1 MGCGASTQ
9 GPPSAGDGKNPV
21 YTSNDGAVK
30 PSKGD
35 GAAASLDSDS
45 FNDGTSKD
53 DKKARRKTQTPRR
66 VAVSTET
73 SDSAGAP
80 ASEGELT
87 LVPKSD
93 EVAAQLMRALK
104 AHPLFEH
111 LAGALLTLVVQA
123 MEERVCADGEQIIT
137 EGDAGDHFYLVFGGS
152 FEAYTKR
159 TNVEGGRYAV
169 SSSPRGVNGAS
180 GGADDGDED
189 APPQQASPFPVNAAG
204 ETILQ
209 TFGVDDGFGELALL
223 YNSPRACSVRA
234 TSAAATVYALDRLAF
249 RKLVM
254 QHNSGV
260 KHGLEKHLSTVPLLA
275 DLDSAERSRL
285 ADIIETEEY
294 ADGEYIVQIGEAAD
308 CLYLILSGEVVCH
321 HEAGGKELS
330 RLRQGDVF
338 GESSI
343 NDDEADP
350 HRLANVVAVG
360 DVRVGKLRAADF
372 KAVMGSLTMAMNVAL
387 NRKVLE
393 SVEILQD
400 LNAVELEG
408 VLRELKETS
417 YEAGTSIITQGETGT
432 NFYILKSGTVDVL
445 QDTGDGAKVINTLGP
460 GGHFGERALLTAEPT
475 IATILSSSAVQV
487 MTLDKEAFERV
498 LPPLQDLISRG
509 VAEREEQAARAARP
523 TIQQKDLRTIT
534 VLGEGTFGR
543 VRLVQWR
550 EKAKGERV
558 PFALKCLQKGQ
569 LVYYKQV
576 DHVVNEKR
584 VLAMCFHPF
593 ILKLEATFASKNQ
606 IYMLLEVALGGEL
619 FTHLRN
625 EIKFEPSTAVL
636 YAAMVT
642 SAFAYL
648 HARKIAHRDLKPENL
663 LFDKQ
668 GYLKLVDFGF
678 AKVIKDR
685 TWTLCGTPEYL
696 APEIISNRGHNIGA
710 DWWTLGILTYEMLV
724 GQPPFVG
731 QSQLE
736 TYHKI
741 TRGKY
746 KMPTTFT
753 PQIKDFISRLLM
765 HNPAVRLGC
774 SWTGSTEVTSHDF
787 FAGLSFKDLEMRR
800 LPMPHVPVIK
810 DAFDASNFDQYS
822 DDDGAAQW
830 TQFNAVQ
837 YDDVWRKEFGD
848 W

>member
-1 MGCGASTQ
+1 M
-9 GPPSAGDGKNPV
+9 
-21 YTSNDGAVK
+21 
-30 PSKGD
+30 
-35 GAAASLDSDS
+35 
-45 FNDGTSKD
+45 
-53 DKKARRKTQTPRR
+53 
-66 VAVSTET
+66 
-73 SDSAGAP
+73 
-80 ASEGELT
+80 
-87 LVPKSD
+87 
-93 EVAAQLMRALK
+93 
-104 AHPLFEH
+104 
-111 LAGALLTLVVQA
+111 
-123 MEERVCADGEQIIT
+123 
-137 EGDAGDHFYLVFGGS
+137 
-152 FEAYTKR
+152 
-159 TNVEGGRYAV
+159 
-169 SSSPRGVNGAS
+169 
-180 GGADDGDED
+180 
-189 APPQQASPFPVNAAG
+189 
-204 ETILQ
+204 
-209 TFGVDDGFGELALL
+209 
-223 YNSPRACSVRA
+223 
-234 TSAAATVYALDRLAF
+234 
-249 RKLVM
+249 
-254 QHNSGV
+254 
-260 KHGLEKHLSTVPLLA
+260 
-275 DLDSAERSRL
+275 
-285 ADIIETEEY
+285 
-294 ADGEYIVQIGEAAD
+294 
-308 CLYLILSGEVVCH
+308 
-321 HEAGGKELS
+321 
-330 RLRQGDVF
+330 
-338 GESSI
+338 
-343 NDDEADP
+343 
-350 HRLANVVAVG
+350 
-360 DVRVGKLRAADF
+360 
-372 KAVMGSLTMAMNVAL
+372 
-387 NRKVLE
+387 
-393 SVEILQD
+393 
-400 LNAVELEG
+400 
-408 VLRELKETS
+408 
-417 YEAGTSIITQGETGT
+417 
-432 NFYILKSGTVDVL
+432 
-445 QDTGDGAKVINTLGP
+445 
-460 GGHFGERALLTAEPT
+460 
-475 IATILSSSAVQV
+475 
-487 MTLDKEAFERV
+487 
-498 LPPLQDLISRG
+498 
-509 VAEREEQAARAARP
+509 
-523 TIQQKDLRTIT
+523 
-534 VLGEGTFGR
+534 
-543 VRLVQWR
+543 RLVQWR

-663 LFDKQ
+663 LFDKD